1 MTCIVAIVSDN
12 GSVVMG
18 SDTAASNEDVM
29 HIYKKTKIFKKTA
42 VEALGPGITEAGAAP
57 GTAAAYK
64 TPTEFLIGFSGSF
77 RNAQVVEFDFEVPAR
92 PYGITSM
99 EYMVSYFVRDL
110 RKTLKKA
117 EALEVVNGVCSLD
130 SELIVA
136 HRGHLYTIMSDF
148 HVAEM
153 KQNYSC
159 IGSGSQA
166 ALGALYALKE
176 DGCYTAYDSAHIALE
191 AAEASTTSVCGP
203 FYILETYC

>member
-18 SDTAASNEDVM
+18 SDTAATNEDTM

-42 VEALGPGITEAGAAP
+42 PEASA
-57 GTAAAYK
+57 
-64 TPTEFLIGFSGSF
+64 EFLIGFSGSF

-92 PYGITSM
+92 PYGIGSM

-191 AAEASTTSVCGP
+191 AAENSTTSVCGP
-203 FYILETYC
+203 FYIIETYC